1 MIFGG
6 LITAENGG
14 ELYLSSGSLFVYI
27 IAMTRIPA
35 GRFYYLFALSL
46 FSVSVLFPAS
56 RAPVRGS
63 EAMVVSVSPIA
74 TDVGVEILRVG
85 GNAVDAAVAVGFAL
99 AVTHPSAGNIGG
111 GGFMLLHLEDENR
124 EYSLDYREKAPA
136 AASSGMYL
144 DNHGEPV
151 EGLSTRGYPAAGV
164 PGTVAGLHLAWKRF
178 GSLSWQDLVDP
189 AFHLA
194 DKGFEVSF
202 ALSQSLRRGSA
213 RMKPFP
219 ESSRIFLRDGEYY
232 EEGEIFRQPELAV
245 TLSLIR
251 DNGPEGFYR
260 GRTARLIA
268 KDMKANGGLITL
280 EDLDSYEAKWRDPV
294 RGTYRGLEVVSMGP
308 PSSGGTVLLE
318 MLNMM
323 ENFSV
328 PGNRFLSVSDIHLKA
343 EIMRRAF
350 ADRAEY
356 LGDSDFVDVPVSGLT
371 SKKYAAGLAA
381 KVRKDWATPSETVF
395 AGKPPGYESE
405 ETTHY
410 SIVDRKGNGVA
421 VTTTINWGYGSGA
434 TVEGA
439 GFLLNNEMDDF
450 SSGPGIPNGF
460 GLIQGEA
467 NAIAPEKRPLSA
479 MTPTLVKKEGKL
491 FLVLGSP
498 GGPTIIN
505 TVFQVLLNVVDSGM
519 DIQEAVDA
527 PRIHHQWMPDTLFA
541 EKDAFV
547 WEVEKA
553 LESMGHL
560 IRKRGSIGDA
570 HCIMVSKRGILLG
583 APDPRSDSKAAGF

>member
-1 MIFGG
+1 
-6 LITAENGG
+6 
-14 ELYLSSGSLFVYI
+14 
-27 IAMTRIPA
+27 
-35 GRFYYLFALSL
+35 
-46 FSVSVLFPAS
+46 
-56 RAPVRGS
+56 
-63 EAMVVSVSPIA
+63 MVVSVSPIA
-74 TDVGVEILRVG
+74 TDVGVDIVRRG

-111 GGFMLLHLEDENR
+111 GGFMVLHLADENE
-124 EYSLDYREKAPA
+124 EYSLDYREKAPS
-136 AASSGMYL
+136 AASDDMYL
-144 DNHGEPV
+144 DEQGNPI
-151 EGLSTRGYPAAGV
+151 EGLSTRGYLAAGV
-164 PGTVAGLHLAWKRF
+164 PGTVAGLHLAWQRF
-178 GSLSWQDLVDP
+178 GSLPWKDLVDP
-189 AFHLA
+189 AVRLA
-194 DKGFEVSF
+194 AEGFEVSY
-202 ALSQSLRRGSA
+202 ALSESLKRGCS
-213 RMKPFP
+213 RMAPFA
-219 ESSRIFLRDGEYY
+219 ESSRIFLRDGDFYR
-232 EEGEIFRQPELAV
+232 EGETLRQPDLAA
-245 TLSLIR
+245 TLALIR
-251 DNGPEGFYR
+251 DHGPDGFYR

-268 KDMKANGGLITL
+268 EDMKANGGLITL
-280 EDLDSYEAKWRDPV
+280 QDLDSYEAKFRDPV

-323 ENFSV
+323 ENFPV
-328 PGNRFLSVSDIHLKA
+328 PSTGPGSSSPIHLKA

-356 LGDSDFVDVPVSGLT
+356 LGDSDFVDVPVKGLI
-371 SKKYAAGLAA
+371 SKEYAARLAA
-381 KVRKDWATPSETVF
+381 GVRRDRATPSKTVF
-395 AGKPPGYESE
+395 AGNPPGYESE

-434 TVEGA
+434 TVKGA

-467 NAIAPEKRPLSA
+467 NEIAPGKRPLSA
-479 MTPTLVKKEGKL
+479 MTPTLVKREGGL
-491 FLVLGSP
+491 YLVLGSP

-505 TVFQVLLNVVDSGM
+505 TVFQVLLNVVDWGM

-527 PRIHHQWMPDTLFA
+527 PRIHHQWMPDTLYV
-541 EKDAFV
+541 EEDALV
-547 WEVEKA
+547 WEVENS

-560 IRKRGSIGDA
+560 IRTRGGIGDA
-570 HCIMVSKRGILLG
+570 HCIMIDAEGVLLG